1 MINVLFVCSSN
12 VCRSP
17 YCEYVFGRTVKNDE
31 ALAAIVGEVA
41 SGAVLNHSAQLHS
54 KAYASLLKEG
64 FTEEELKAHR
74 PRHIRD
80 YPELTREADVIIGM
94 TAWHKWLIPKADRA
108 KYLNLSEAAGESY
121 KAVPDPFLARSQ
133 EKYDAAMAVIKRYLT
148 EFAEK
153 LKKEYGNGR

>member
-80 YPELTREADVIIGM
+80 YPEA
-94 TAWHKWLIPKADRA
+94 KA
-108 KYLNLSEAAGESY
+108 
-121 KAVPDPFLARSQ
+121 
-133 EKYDAAMAVIKRYLT
+133 IKRCPIPFSRAVRKST
-148 EFAEK
+148 TP
-153 LKKEYGNGR
+153 RWR